1 MANVKKPITEG
12 IIDKFIDSFIDSYKK
27 GIEKQFIQ
35 KSKERSPI
43 LAKGLE
49 NTAKQMDD
57 IVAYLKKLDAQN
69 PKNKK

>member
-1 MANVKKPITEG
+1 MSNTLNEG
-12 IIDKFIDSFIDSYKK
+12 LIDKFIDSFIDSYKK

-49 NTAKQMDD
+49 DAANKMDD

>member
-1 MANVKKPITEG
+1 MSKQNLKEG
-12 IIDKFIDSFIDSYKK
+12 IIDKFIDSFLDSYKK

-49 NTAKQMDD
+49 DTAKKMDD
-57 IVAYLKKLDAQN
+57 IVAYLKKLDAEN